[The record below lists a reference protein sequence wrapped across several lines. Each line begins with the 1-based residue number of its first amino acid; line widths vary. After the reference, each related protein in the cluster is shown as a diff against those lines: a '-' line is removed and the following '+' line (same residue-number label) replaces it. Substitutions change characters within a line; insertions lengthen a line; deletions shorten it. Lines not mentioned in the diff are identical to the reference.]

1 LHIEFIHA
9 QQLRERSVRAAL
21 SLFLIGNKVPIQEPN
36 VRPTDE
42 KKYTLVSR
50 KPSRRGVSA
59 RDFSLP
65 KPYRKPIPGDQLRGM
80 SRLRLVMLAFSGLLI
95 AALIAA
101 LAILAHENATSPHA
115 MAIVEAAKPA
125 PKPPPEKRAPGIKAA
140 AAPLPTPVPA
150 APARIEHTLD
160 EPPAAEPFL
169 AAQLAEVALDDLQ
182 PDPDVVLITAILL
195 LSAVPIA
202 ETPGSCNIAPGDEHG
217 CSAIHAMD
225 P

>member
-1 LHIEFIHA
+1 M
-9 QQLRERSVRAAL
+9 
-21 SLFLIGNKVPIQEPN
+21 
-36 VRPTDE
+36 RPTDE

-50 KPSRRGVSA
+50 KPSRRSISA

-65 KPYRKPIPGDQLRGM
+65 KPYRKPIPGDQSRGM

-95 AALIAA
+95 ASLIAA
-101 LAILAHENATSPHA
+101 LAMLAHDNATSPHA

-125 PKPPPEKRAPGIKAA
+125 PRPPPEKRAPGVKAA
-140 AAPLPTPVPA
+140 DAGLPPAVPA

-160 EPPAAEPFL
+160 QPPPVDTVPAEQF
-169 AAQLAEVALDDLQ
+169 ADVALEEMQ
-182 PDPDVVLITAILL
+182 QDPDVVLITAILL

-202 ETPGSCNIAPGDEHG
+202 ETPGSCNVVPGDDLG
-217 CSAIHAMD
+217 CSASHAMD

>member
-1 LHIEFIHA
+1 M
-9 QQLRERSVRAAL
+9 
-21 SLFLIGNKVPIQEPN
+21 
-36 VRPTDE
+36 RPTDE

-50 KPSRRGVSA
+50 KPSRRGISA

-95 AALIAA
+95 ASLIAA
-101 LAILAHENATSPHA
+101 LAILAHDNATSPHA
-115 MAIVEAAKPA
+115 RAIVEAAKPA
-125 PKPPPEKRAPGIKAA
+125 PKPPPEKRAPGVKAA
-140 AAPLPTPVPA
+140 SAPAPAIPA

-160 EPPAAEPFL
+160 QPPPAEPL
-169 AAQLAEVALDDLQ
+169 LAEQLTDVTLDEQ

-202 ETPGSCNIAPGDEHG
+202 ETPGSCNIVPGDDHG

>member
-1 LHIEFIHA
+1 
-9 QQLRERSVRAAL
+9 
-21 SLFLIGNKVPIQEPN
+21 

-50 KPSRRGVSA
+50 KPSRRSISA

-80 SRLRLVMLAFSGLLI
+80 SRLRLVLLAFSGLLI
-95 AALIAA
+95 ASLIAA
-101 LAILAHENATSPHA
+101 LAILAHDNATSPHA

-125 PKPPPEKRAPGIKAA
+125 PRPPPEKRAPGVKAA
-140 AAPLPTPVPA
+140 AAQPAAVPA

-160 EPPAAEPFL
+160 QPPPGDTLPAEQS
-169 AAQLAEVALDDLQ
+169 ADVAVEEMQ
-182 PDPDVVLITAILL
+182 QDPDVVLITAILL
-195 LSAVPIA
+195 LSAAPIA
-202 ETPGSCNIAPGDEHG
+202 ETPGSCNMVPGDDFA
-217 CSAIHAMD
+217 CSASHAMD